1 MVKMRTF
8 LKRSGRLYLSL
19 VFAASVLLS
28 GHSAF
33 ADLFVASG
41 KRVTLDY
48 VLLIN
53 SEQVES
59 TRGKEPLVFLV
70 GSKNIIPGLESQL
83 LGMSVGQ
90 EKKIIVDAKDA
101 YGPVDPNAFKEVPHT
116 ALPPGTEMKPG
127 LVVEVDDPQ
136 GATFQGVVW
145 EVRPE
150 SVVVNFNHPLA
161 GQTLEFDVKIL
172 DIQ

>member
-1 MVKMRTF
+1 MF
-8 LKRSGRLYLSL
+8 IA
-19 VFAASVLLS
+19 FALTAILFLS
-28 GHSAF
+28 GKAAF
-33 ADLFVASG
+33 ADLIVENG
-41 KRVTLDY
+41 KRVSLDY

-53 SEQVES
+53 SEQVE
-59 TRGKEPLVFLV
+59 TTQGKEPLVFLV

-83 LGMSVGQ
+83 MGMAVGQ

-101 YGPVDPNAFKEVPHT
+101 YGEVDPKAYKEVPKT
-116 ALPPGTEMKPG
+116 SMPPGTDLKPG

-136 GATFQGVVW
+136 GGTFQGVVW
-145 EVRPE
+145 EVKPD

-161 GQTLEFDVKIL
+161 GQTLEFDVRIL